1 MIKSIVLARP
11 HPFIVAEM
19 TPFLEQ
25 AGYRIVKPEGRKRLP
40 SLARSSAGAVVS
52 LAVSSTVAESAADI
66 YQQLF
71 AAAPLLPV
79 LFAGISSLYQMRV
92 SLYRIAKQA
101 GVQASVVGVSA
112 ANEKIGSLNDARTFL
127 NVGKDDLTDPA
138 RRQIAARMVLRHL
151 L

>member
-25 AGYRIVKPEGRKRLP
+25 AGFRIVKPEGRASLP
-40 SLARSSAGAVVS
+40 ALARSSAGAVVS
-52 LAVSSTVAESAADI
+52 LAVSSTVAASAADI
-66 YQQLF
+66 YLQLC
-71 AAAPLLPV
+71 AAAPRLPV
-79 LFAGISSLYQMRV
+79 LFAGISSLDTMRG
-92 SLYRIAKQA
+92 SLERIAKQA
-101 GVQASVVGVSA
+101 GMQASIVGVSV
-112 ANEKIGSLNDARTFL
+112 ANEKMGSLNKPGTFL
-127 NVGKDDLTDPA
+127 YVSKDDLTDPT